1 MDKKRAWFIAILFLS
16 GLCITLYPF
25 VSNLV
30 AQSNASRAIATYSE
44 TIAQMDQEE
53 IDAAKEAAKK
63 YNEQLNNAVALSTQQ
78 DEGLSYLD
86 LIDVGESIGYI
97 DIPKIDVYL
106 PIYNG
111 VGSDVLAKGIGHL
124 EQSSYPIGG
133 ESTHSVLTGHRG
145 VPNAVLFTHLDE
157 LEVGDMF
164 YLHVLDEVL
173 AYRVDQIKIV
183 LPEETDDI
191 KIIEGE
197 DHCTLVTCH
206 PYAINTHR
214 LLVRGTRTEY
224 IPDEETQQHIVYSDL
239 QSGTITKR
247 IVDVWPWLIV
257 SLVIMAVVET
267 GIFLLIIKRKR
278 QSAAAEEKRLQRKK
292 AKQAEKIN
300 KNKNKKTEKK
310 QRPIKKRKER

>member
-25 VSNLV
+25 VSNLI
-30 AQSNASRAIATYSE
+30 AQSNASRAIAEYDE
-44 TIAQMDQEE
+44 QIAQMDQED
-53 IDAAKEAAKK
+53 IDAAREAAMK
-63 YNEQLNNAVALSTQQ
+63 YNEQLSNAVTLSIDQQ
-78 DEGLSYLD
+78 DESVSYLD
-86 LIDVGESIGYI
+86 LIDVGESIGFI

-111 VGSDVLAKGIGHL
+111 TSDDVLQKGVGHL

-145 VPNAVLFTHLDE
+145 LPSAVLFTDLDK
-157 LEVGDMF
+157 LEVGDVF
-164 YLHVLDEVL
+164 YLHVLDEIL
-173 AYRVDQIKIV
+173 AYRVDQVKIV
-183 LPEETDDI
+183 LPEEIDDL
-191 KIIEGE
+191 KIVPGE

-214 LLVRGTRTEY
+214 MLVRGIRTEY
-224 IPDEETQQHIVYSDL
+224 IPEEEEEQHITYSEL
-239 QSGTITKR
+239 QSGTLTKR

-267 GIFLLIIKRKR
+267 GIFLLIVKRKK
-278 QSAAAEEKRLQRKK
+278 QKKDSEERPKKKKKLKQHPERKS
-292 AKQAEKIN
+292 
-300 KNKNKKTEKK
+300 
-310 QRPIKKRKER
+310 RRKDSND